1 VAGTTD
7 PFQMVVIIT
16 ATDVKISNAS
26 KSFLG
31 MLEASLNLRNILHDT
46 IPSDIN
52 PKMLNLSTSEAAN
65 SQFAKLFYIKST
77 NISTHIDLRS
87 YDPSYIGSSNASM
100 DFLIASTPEITG
112 ELNNLIVNTL
122 NDFSEVSEVT
132 VDVSTMY
139 TAAYAKLILD
149 SPTLT
154 ILINEGSMDLY
165 RAAADAVAEVVEQ
178 YEKRA

>member
-1 VAGTTD
+1 
-7 PFQMVVIIT
+7 
-16 ATDVKISNAS
+16 
-26 KSFLG
+26 
-31 MLEASLNLRNILHDT
+31 
-46 IPSDIN
+46 
-52 PKMLNLSTSEAAN
+52 
-65 SQFAKLFYIKST
+65 
-77 NISTHIDLRS
+77 
-87 YDPSYIGSSNASM
+87 M

-178 YEKRA
+178 YEKRV